1 MKVGRVIL
9 FTALVF
15 NVLAAAGISR
25 PALREA
31 WAMTC
36 CQGLNEKI
44 PLRSTDRLPEA
55 GGQARVERHG
65 GTTHIDVEIDSMK
78 PASLFGGD
86 YNTYVLWAVPPM
98 GPAENLGECILDG
111 GRSRLHA
118 ATAATS
124 FAILVT
130 AEPHFFVS
138 APSAF
143 VVLENKPNTQG
154 RGIQYPVVEGVYNF
168 ERTSLEDRKQA
179 RGRVH
184 TEVRQAFTAVRLAQR
199 AGAAALAKEEFGRAQ
214 AALDQTLSLW
224 RQRAD
229 KTEIARQARQTVRLA
244 VAAQRFAEGGEP
256 RVRD

>member
-1 MKVGRVIL
+1 MKVGRMIL

-15 NVLAAAGISR
+15 YVLTAAGISR
-25 PALREA
+25 QALREA

-36 CQGLNEKI
+36 CQGINEKV
-44 PLRSTDRLPEA
+44 PLVPTDRLPEA
-55 GGQARVERHG
+55 GGDARVERQG

-118 ATAATS
+118 TTAATS

-143 VVLENKPNTQG
+143 VILQNKPNTQG
-154 RGIQYPVVEGVYNF
+154 RGIQYSVVEGVYNF

-179 RGRVH
+179 KGTVH
-184 TEVRQAFTAVRLAQR
+184 SEVRQALTAIRLAQR
-199 AGAAALAKEEFGRAQ
+199 AGAEAFAKEEFGWAK
-214 AALDQTLSLW
+214 AALDQTLNLG
-224 RQRAD
+224 RQRVD

-244 VAAQRFAEGGEP
+244 VAAQRFAESRAP